1 MSDVL
6 PFEAIGG
13 KSFRVNNAVAATAQA
28 ILPASSTAVALTNN
42 STTAIAYYRIT
53 KYLDQ
58 SDPPADSAA
67 NAPTVL
73 VDMPIQPSS
82 QIRVLSGPEG
92 GFKFIRLIASAADS
106 YVTVT
111 PGTGI

>member
-13 KSFRVNNAVAATAQA
+13 RSTRVNNSATASAQL

-58 SDPPADSAA
+58 SDPPIDSST

-82 QIRVLSGPEG
+82 QIRVLTGSEG
-92 GFKFIRLIASAADS
+92 SFKFIRLIASAADS